1 MFSSSIQK
9 WMLCKGWCSAVDCI
23 IVAPT
28 IYTVYLTKICLVN
41 WDIMHIGGHFSLVN
55 MAILSVRFS

>member
-9 WMLCKGWCSAVDCI
+9 WMFCKGWCSAVDCI

-28 IYTVYLTKICLVN
+28 IYTVYLASTSLVN
-41 WDIMHIGGHFSLVN
+41 WNIMHIGRHFSLVN
-55 MAILSVRFS
+55 TTRRY